1 MIIGLLK
8 EVLSKQRKSSEHGGE
23 LKVVVMLAILDTVL

>member
-8 EVLSKQRKSSEHGGE
+8 EVLSKQRKSSEHGE
-23 LKVVVMLAILDTVL
+23 KLKVLAILATLDTIL